1 MIGKREKGGKRGES
15 GGKFEGPMMNGK
27 DRDAPW
33 IDKQDA
39 PYGFKRHC
47 WDFQK
52 WEFYHMLHER
62 V

>member
-1 MIGKREKGGKRGES
+1 MVGKREGKKGGKRGES
-15 GGKFEGPMMNGK
+15 GGKFEGPMIVEK

-39 PYGFKRHC
+39 PCGFTRHY

-52 WEFYHMLHER
+52 
-62 V
+62 